1 MRVLGIDPGF
11 ATTGFGVVERGSGRM
26 TGVALGA
33 IRTTPG
39 LPQADR
45 LLELREALL
54 AIVGEHRPDVVAVE
68 RIFFNVNVRTAM
80 GVGQASGV
88 LMATAAGAGLA
99 VHEYTPTEV
108 KQSVVGVGSASK
120 HQVQAMVAAVL
131 GLDGPPKPPD
141 AADACALAI
150 CHLNR
155 SGLARAIK
163 AAAGPRPVPDVVGG
177 SRP

>member
-11 ATTGFGVVERGSGRM
+11 ATTGYGVVEREGSRLGA
-26 TGVALGA
+26 VALGA
-33 IRTTPG
+33 LKTTPG

-45 LLELREALL
+45 LLELRQSLL
-54 AIVGEHRPDVVAVE
+54 ALIEAHSPDVVAIE
-68 RIFFNVNVRTAM
+68 RIFFNANVRTAM

-88 LMATAAGAGLA
+88 LMATAAGAGLG

-108 KQSVVGVGSASK
+108 KQSVVGVGNASK
-120 HQVQAMVAAVL
+120 HQVQSMVAAL
-131 GLDGPPKPPD
+131 LRLAGPPKPPD

-155 SGLARAIK
+155 SGLSRAIK
-163 AAAGPRPVPDVVGG
+163 AAAR
-177 SRP
+177 